1 MIYLDYNAT
10 TPTDPRV
17 LEAMLPFFTDVYAN
31 PASDH
36 QMGAHSKSAVDSARD
51 AVAVLLNARAD
62 EIIFTSGATEA
73 NNLAILGCAPKLQAN
88 GRTHVVSSAIEHP
101 AVLEPL
107 LALERAGWEVTILKP
122 DSTGKIA
129 PEDIAAAVTEKTGL
143 VSLMFANNEIGTI
156 QDMAAIGQITR
167 ARGIYFHTDAAQAA
181 GNIPIDVDALNI
193 DLLSLSGHKFYAPK
207 GIGALFVRSR
217 QPRVKLTPIVHGGGQ
232 ERGFRSGTLNV
243 PLIVGMGHAAALAK
257 KEMKKRALRLSR
269 LADLLRTEL
278 TKALPNVSFNG
289 HPVDRLVHTLN
300 IELPGID
307 NKWLLLRLGNFCFS
321 TGSACSTLH
330 DIPSHVLLAIGL
342 NQERIENCI
351 RVGLGSLTTEDN
363 IRDFVASLS
372 SLQQEPLS

>member
-17 LEAMLPFFTDVYAN
+17 LEAMLPYFTEVYAN

-36 QMGAHSKSAVDSARD
+36 QMGASSKSAVDDARD
-51 AVAVLLNARAD
+51 AVAHLLQARSD

-73 NNLAILGCAPKLQAN
+73 NNLAILGCAPKLEAQ
-88 GRTHVVSSAIEHP
+88 GKTHIVSSAIEHP

-107 LALERAGWEVTILKP
+107 SALERVGWQITILKP
-122 DSTGKIA
+122 DKTGKISA
-129 PEDIAAAVTEKTGL
+129 NAVASAVTEKTGL
-143 VSLMFANNEIGTI
+143 VSIMFANNEIGTI

-167 ARGIYFHTDAAQAA
+167 DHGIYFHTDAAQAA

-217 QPRVKLTPIVHGGGQ
+217 QPRVKLNSIMHGGGQ

-243 PLIVGMGHAAALAK
+243 PLIVGLGRAAALAK
-257 KEMKKRALRLSR
+257 KEMKARTLRLKR
-269 LADLLRTEL
+269 LTDLLKTEI
-278 TKALPNVSFNG
+278 TKVLPNVGFNG
-289 HPVDRLVHTLN
+289 HPLDRLIHTLN
-300 IELPGID
+300 LELPGID

-321 TGSACSTLH
+321 TGSACSALH

-342 NQERIENCI
+342 SQQRIETCI
-351 RVGLGSLTTEDN
+351 RVGLGSLTSEDN
-363 IRDFVASLS
+363 VREFVAAIASV
-372 SLQQEPLS
+372 LQEQPG